1 MEFRFRATAD
11 DAAASCSSPALFSN
25 PRRGYFGARGMFLP
39 PAHAGA
45 PGPLRGGPVPPLESE
60 EATRFEGIIRQEV
73 ERRLIQKEVE
83 RRLIEDEARREFAF
97 AHGLHGWFV
106 RDPFAPPLPRMGMR
120 GPSPLFEKF
129 GAWKGF
135 GPHRHAGLVAP
146 FRFVQMM
153 LPGPE
158 RSSSPPLPD
167 QKLELREI
175 EPGGNSEVSSET
187 KVLTGSKMKRAGV
200 KRKADAIPATTGSGK
215 VKKPAQD
222 WSCALCQVSATS
234 EAGLND
240 HLHGKRHK
248 AKLAQRRPGKAIK
261 VSKSSLKQTN
271 ANNDSTGPSDAP
283 KKICIQ
289 VDGAM
294 HEVVQKSNYVWCDRC
309 KVRCNNNLTM
319 ADHLRSKKH
328 SCLTRFGHP

>member
-175 EPGGNSEVSSET
+175 EPGGKLRAAAGETAELLSVLRFLPLPAVLSSSSVLVPSCSVVAAAEDLLET

-215 VKKPAQD
+215 VKKPAHD

-289 VDGAM
+289 V
-294 HEVVQKSNYVWCDRC
+294 
-309 KVRCNNNLTM
+309 
-319 ADHLRSKKH
+319 
-328 SCLTRFGHP
+328 